1 MFILAPSF
9 FLLGTAAII
18 QILHIFRPRFNA
30 TWLIAVTGTF
40 ISWMSLLFL
49 RFRLPT
55 NLVYL
60 HWNIGKLYID
70 SPALIIDYSTWP
82 YAFAISTLILAIVLS
97 SPANLQSRMEI
108 SSLAGNL
115 AITGLSYFAFLA
127 SNLVSLLIGWAA
139 IDLIEISALL
149 RNNPESKNNQRIII
163 GFTSRFLGL
172 ILIFWAI
179 VLGSRESGFRTD
191 FTNLSPLVGLPVLI
205 GIGLRLGLF
214 PVHLTYSE
222 ETSIRRSQGNLFR
235 FIPPAASLVLL
246 SRIPPETLS
255 PDMNLII
262 RVLSMIAAVYGLIR
276 WLSGKR
282 ELDTRPYWVMILS
295 SLAIL
300 STLNG
305 FSMTSVSWGVSMILL
320 GGALY
325 LHDFKTRFI
334 QVLLFIGLV
343 LFTGIPYTPNASG
356 LAGLMGSPNLFIEII
371 SLLIFLPLLI
381 GYFRKIN
388 DKAFMPT
395 GFERIVYLTY
405 PLSILLLIISF
416 VVIGLFG
423 WRGSRI
429 VGAWPAIIT
438 GFVIIILTMIGNKFL
453 PRQITY
459 VMNSLADFIN
469 KYSLIRQYARKIFKF
484 SWVYTLFRWIF
495 GIIGRII
502 NWFTFLLEGESG
514 LLWGMV
520 FLILLIMVIGGRG

>member
-1 MFILAPSF
+1 
-9 FLLGTAAII
+9 
-18 QILHIFRPRFNA
+18 
-30 TWLIAVTGTF
+30 
-40 ISWMSLLFL
+40 
-49 RFRLPT
+49 
-55 NLVYL
+55 
-60 HWNIGKLYID
+60 
-70 SPALIIDYSTWP
+70 
-82 YAFAISTLILAIVLS
+82 
-97 SPANLQSRMEI
+97 MEI

-127 SNLVSLLIGWAA
+127 SNLISLLIGWAA

-255 PDMNLII
+255 PDMNIII
-262 RVLSMIAAVYGLIR
+262 RLLTMIAAIYGLIR
-276 WLSGKR
+276 WLSEKR

-305 FSMTSVSWGVSMILL
+305 FSMASVSWGVSMILL

-343 LFTGIPYTPNASG
+343 LFTGIPYTPNASWSG
-356 LAGLMGSPNLFIEII
+356 WLNGI
-371 SLLIFLPLLI
+371 S
-381 GYFRKIN
+381 
-388 DKAFMPT
+388 
-395 GFERIVYLTY
+395 
-405 PLSILLLIISF
+405 
-416 VVIGLFG
+416 
-423 WRGSRI
+423 
-429 VGAWPAIIT
+429 
-438 GFVIIILTMIGNKFL
+438 
-453 PRQITY
+453 
-459 VMNSLADFIN
+459 
-469 KYSLIRQYARKIFKF
+469 
-484 SWVYTLFRWIF
+484 
-495 GIIGRII
+495 
-502 NWFTFLLEGESG
+502 
-514 LLWGMV
+514 
-520 FLILLIMVIGGRG
+520 

>member
-18 QILHIFRPRFNA
+18 QILHTFRPRFNA
-30 TWLIAVTGTF
+30 TWLIAVIGTF
-40 ISWMSLLFL
+40 ISWISLLFL

-60 HWNIGKLYID
+60 HWDIGKIYID
-70 SPALIIDYSTWP
+70 SPALVIDYSTWS
-82 YAFAISTLILAIVLS
+82 YAFAIGTLILAIVLS

-127 SNLVSLLIGWAA
+127 SNLISLLIGWAA

-172 ILIFWAI
+172 LLIFWAI
-179 VLGSRESGFRTD
+179 VLGSRTSGFRTD

-214 PVHLTYSE
+214 PVHLAYSE

-235 FIPPAASLVLL
+235 LIPPATSLVLL
-246 SRIPPETLS
+246 SRIPQETLS
-255 PDMNLII
+255 AEMNIFI
-262 RVLSMIAAVYGLIR
+262 RVLTMIAAIYGLIR

-282 ELDTRPYWVMILS
+282 ELDTRPYWVMVLS

-305 FSMTSVSWGVSMILL
+305 FSMASVSWGVSMILL

-334 QVLLFIGLV
+334 QILLFIGLL
-343 LFTGIPYTPNASG
+343 LFTGIPYTSNASG

-381 GYFRKIN
+381 GFFRKIN
-388 DKAFMPT
+388 GKAFMPT

-405 PLSILLLIISF
+405 PLSILLLIVSF
-416 VVIGLFG
+416 VIIGLFG

-438 GFVIIILTMIGNKFL
+438 GFVIIILTMLVNRFL

-459 VMNSLADFIN
+459 VMNSFADFIK
-469 KYSLIRQYARKIFKF
+469 KYSFIRQYIRTIIKF

-502 NWFTFLLEGESG
+502 DWFTFLLEGESG

-520 FLILLIMVIGGRG
+520 FLILLIMVIGTRG